1 MPADD
6 LIGERRRKLDELA
19 RLGVEAYNIDFS
31 PSHSLDGARLVLAEF
46 ERDAPSP
53 ADQEG
58 PGEGP
63 ELSVAG
69 RVMQYRLQG
78 KSCFIDVEA
87 EEERLQVWLKLDR
100 VGERQF
106 AVVRLLDL
114 GDIIGVH
121 GRVMRT
127 RRGEPTVVADE
138 VTLLVKALQPP
149 PEKYHGLQDQETR
162 YRKRHLDLLGSV
174 EQRRHFA
181 ARSTVVRSLRRTL
194 DGRGYLEVETPI
206 LQPIPGGGHARPFVT
221 HWNALHTDV
230 YLRIA
235 IELHLKRL
243 LVGGYRRVYEIGRVF
258 RNEGLSPRHNPEF
271 TMLEAY
277 EAYSDYTGMRVLTEA
292 LIVDAASALG
302 PQRPLDDQGGTSPC
316 DDPLLRRYAGRELVL
331 TPPFRTA
338 RMVDLV
344 ARACG
349 IDPLADWDRLP
360 SIAAGIGVHLPAGAG
375 PGTAL
380 TEIYEQRVETDLWE
394 PTFVLDYPAEVS
406 PLARLRRDDPRFV
419 ERFELVIAGREV
431 ANAFS
436 ELNDPID
443 QRARFEVQ
451 ARLRSAGDE
460 EAFVLDD
467 DFLEAIETGMPP
479 AGGLGVGVDRLVML
493 LLDAPSIR
501 EVLLFPTMRPR
512 GRDGDPGYAADGDGE
527 MSPSERAEET

>member
-6 LIGERRRKLDELA
+6 LTAERRRKLDELA
-19 RLGVEAYNIDFS
+19 GLGIPAYGVDFT
-31 PSHSLDGARLVLAEF
+31 PTHTLDGARRLLTTF
-46 ERDAPSP
+46 ERSAPPVAEGADAP
-53 ADQEG
+53 EG
-58 PGEGP
+58 PAA
-63 ELSVAG
+63 SVAG

-78 KSCFIDVEA
+78 KSCFVHLEA
-87 EEERLQVWLKLDR
+87 EEERLQIWLRLDR
-100 VGERQF
+100 IGEGQF
-106 AVVRLLDL
+106 ALVRLLDL
-114 GDIIGVH
+114 GDIIGVR

-138 VTLLVKALQPP
+138 LVLLVKALQPP

-162 YRKRHLDLLGSV
+162 YRKRYLDLLGSV

-181 ARSTVVRSLRRTL
+181 ARTTVVRSLRRTL
-194 DGRGYLEVETPI
+194 DGRGFLETETPI

-277 EAYSDYTGMRVLTEA
+277 EAYSDYHGMRELTEA
-292 LIVDAASALG
+292 LVVDAANALG
-302 PQRPLDDQGGTSPC
+302 PQPGADGGGSFPC
-316 DDPLLRRYAGRELVL
+316 DDPLRRSLGGRELVL
-331 TPPFRTA
+331 TPPFRSE

-344 ARACG
+344 AGACG
-349 IDPLADWDRLP
+349 FDPLAEWDDLP
-360 SIAAGIGVHLPAGAG
+360 ARAAVIGVTLPPGSG
-375 PGTAL
+375 PGAAL
-380 TEIYEQRVETDLWE
+380 SEIYEQLVEPHLWE
-394 PTFVLDYPAEVS
+394 PTFVLDYPEEVS
-406 PLARLRRDDPRFV
+406 PLARRRSDDPRFV
-419 ERFELVIAGREV
+419 ERFELVVAGREL

-443 QRARFEVQ
+443 QRRRFEEQ
-451 ARLRSAGDE
+451 AAHRAAGDD
-460 EAFVLDD
+460 EAFVLDE
-467 DFLEAIETGMPP
+467 DFLEAIEVGMPP

-493 LLDAPSIR
+493 LTDSPSIR
-501 EVLLFPTMRPR
+501 DVLLFPTMRPR
-512 GRDGDPGYAADGDGE
+512 HRDDETHAEEAHL
-527 MSPSERAEET
+527 SPSRRAEEE